1 MTITIPEQ
9 LPSDAGELRTLLLEA
24 GDELRG
30 LHERRP
36 DTADREA
43 TQSWTR
49 DVRAATELIH
59 LADAILQ
66 AEERA
71 GRIPS
76 GEQPRGGAST
86 GTDLGGDQLSWGESF
101 IRSAEYQARDSQSGA
116 MAGGHEVR
124 TLLTTD
130 QTATP
135 AAGLWMPRGTPIP
148 PLRRRM
154 RLFVRDLISVVPT
167 GLNSVPYIRELNPAT
182 NEVSA
187 TAIAEGAAKTEV
199 TMEFAPFDAPVR
211 KIAAWIPITQEI
223 ADDAPTLR
231 GYIDERLAYMLA
243 LREEAQILA
252 GNGASPALRGILNT
266 TGILTQSGGADK
278 ITALGTAIGKVENV
292 DGEVDGIAMNPL
304 DFWTMLTTRSAT
316 QFDQGWGGS
325 GPFGSQPQG
334 VWGVPVVRSRQL
346 ASGKALVGSWR
357 LGATLFDRE
366 QTVIRT
372 TDSHSDYF
380 TLNKL
385 VILAEERVGLAVNR
399 PDLFVDVTLP

>member
-1 MTITIPEQ
+1 MITIPEQ
-9 LPSDAGELRTLLLEA
+9 LPSDAGELRELLLEA
-24 GDELRG
+24 GDELRE
-30 LHERRP
+30 LHQRRP

-43 TQSWTR
+43 TTSWTR

-59 LADAILQ
+59 LADPILQ

-71 GRIPS
+71 GRIPAP
-76 GEQPRGGAST
+76 GEQARGGAGT
-86 GTDLGGDQLSWGESF
+86 GTDLTAGESWGESF
-101 IRSAEYQARDSQSGA
+101 IRSEAYAARDSQSGA
-116 MAGGHEVR
+116 MSGGHEVR

-187 TAIAEGAAKTEV
+187 TAIAEGSAKPEV

-278 ITALGTAIGKVENV
+278 LTALGTAIGKVENV
-292 DGEVDGIAMNPL
+292 DGEVDGIAMNPI
-304 DFWTMLTTRSAT
+304 DFWTMLTTRSST
-316 QFDQGWGGS
+316 QFDTGWSGS

-334 VWGVPVVRSRQL
+334 AWGVPVVRSRQL
-346 ASGKALVGSWR
+346 ATGKALVGAWR

>member
-1 MTITIPEQ
+1 MTITIPET
-9 LPSDAGELRTLLLEA
+9 LPEDQEGLRSLLLEA

-30 LHERRP
+30 LHARRP
-36 DTADREA
+36 DTSDTDA
-43 TQSWTR
+43 TRSWQR
-49 DVRAATELIH
+49 DVRAATDLIH
-59 LADAILQ
+59 LADPVLQ
-66 AEERA
+66 TMERA
-71 GRIPS
+71 GA
-76 GEQPRGGAST
+76 GTGARGGVGT
-86 GTDLGGDQLSWGESF
+86 GTDVGAAGESWGESF
-101 IRSAEYQARDSQSGA
+101 IRSAEYEARDQQSGA
-116 MAGGHEVR
+116 MRDSHEVR

-167 GLNSVPYIRELNPAT
+167 GLNSVPYIRELNPST

-187 TAIAEGAAKTEV
+187 TAVAEGTAKPEV

-243 LREEAQILA
+243 LREEAQILN

-266 TGILTQSGGADK
+266 SGIQTQSGGADK
-278 ITALGTAIGKVENV
+278 MTALGTALGKVENV
-292 DGEVDGIAMNPL
+292 DGDADGIAMNPV
-304 DFWTMLTTRSAT
+304 DFWTMITTRSSS
-316 QFDQGWGGS
+316 QFDVGFSGS
-325 GPFGSQPQG
+325 GPYGMPPQG
-334 VWGVPVVRSRQL
+334 AWGVPVVRTRQL
-346 ASGKALVGSWR
+346 ASGKALVGAWR

-380 TLNKL
+380 VLNKL
-385 VILAEERVGLAVNR
+385 VILAEERIGLAINR

>member
-1 MTITIPEQ
+1 MTITIPET
-9 LPSDAGELRTLLLEA
+9 LPSEAGELRSLLLEA
-24 GDELRG
+24 GDELRE
-30 LHERRP
+30 LHTRRP
-36 DTADREA
+36 DTSDREA
-43 TQSWTR
+43 VTTWQR
-49 DVRAATELIH
+49 DVRAATDLIH
-59 LADAILQ
+59 MADPILQ

-71 GRIPS
+71 ARIPN
-76 GEQPRGGAST
+76 GEQARGGAAT
-86 GTDLGGDQLSWGESF
+86 NTNLADDDLSWGASF
-101 IRSAEYQARDSQSGA
+101 VRSAEYAARDKAGA
-116 MAGGHEVR
+116 MQGGHEVR

-148 PLRRRM
+148 PLQRRM
-154 RLFVRDLISVVPT
+154 RLFVRDLISVIPT
-167 GLNSVPYIRELNPAT
+167 GLNSVPYIRELNAAT
-182 NEVSA
+182 NETAA
-187 TAIAEGAAKTEV
+187 TAVAEGAAKPEI
-199 TMEFAPFDAPVR
+199 TMEFAPFDAPIR

-243 LREEAQILA
+243 LREEAQILS

-266 TGILTQSGGADK
+266 SGILTQTAGADK
-278 ITALGTAIGKVENV
+278 MITLGTAIGKVENV
-292 DGEVDGIAMNPL
+292 DGEVDGIVMNPL

-316 QFDQGWGGS
+316 QFDQGYGGG
-325 GPFGSQPQG
+325 GPFGTQPQG
-334 VWGVPVVRSRQL
+334 AWGVPVVRSRQL

-366 QTVIRT
+366 STVIRT